1 VPPQFQSYY
10 VKSIRIGDVDLL
22 NDTLHLTSQPADP
35 LLIVIGTNPGS
46 VRGRATPGST
56 VVLIHDNALRYRV
69 NEKTSIADAAGNFV
83 FENVAPGNY
92 KAFAWET
99 VERGMWQDPNFM
111 GTQEERGVHVHVDEG
126 KAATIDSK
134 LN

>member
-1 VPPQFQSYY
+1 M
-10 VKSIRIGDVDLL
+10 GDVDLL
-22 NDTLHLTSQPADP
+22 NDTLHLTSQPSDP

-46 VRGRATPGST
+46 VRGKAAPGST

-69 NEKTSIADAAGNFV
+69 NEKTSTADASGNFV
-83 FENVAPGNY
+83 LENVAPGNY

-99 VERGMWQDPNFM
+99 VERGIWQDPNFM
-111 GTQEERGVHVHVDEG
+111 RSQEERGVPVHVDEG
-126 KAATIDSK
+126 KLSNIDSK